1 MEGETV
7 VGLIGGGLGLL
18 ILLSLWGFEL
28 LSRWRE
34 HPERSRVL
42 HWMETR
48 HLAGWLRRHH

>member
-7 VGLIGGGLGLL
+7 AGLIGGGLGFL

-42 HWMETR
+42 HWMEVH
-48 HLAGWLRRHH
+48 HLAGWLRRRH

>member
-7 VGLIGGGLGLL
+7 AGLIGGGLGLL

-42 HWMETR
+42 HWMEVH
-48 HLAGWLRRHH
+48 HLAGWLRRRH